1 MGSAA
6 NNKPLR
12 KLAQT
17 FESLTLEKRKA
28 AANWL
33 EGVIVSQILTVE
45 ERQLIVKASNEYT
58 ESLTDGDYESKVDD
72 LIEYLKKLQ
81 KS

>member
-1 MGSAA
+1 MNNIA

-17 FESLTLEKRKA
+17 FERLDLEKRKA

-33 EGVIVSQILTVE
+33 EGVILSQILTVE
-45 ERQLIVKASNEYT
+45 ERESIVKASNEYT
-58 ESLTDGDYESKVDD
+58 ESLTDDDYESKVDD
-72 LIEYLKKLQ
+72 LIGYLRKLQ
-81 KS
+81 RS